1 MENNAPIAPSAPTP
15 VAPIPEAT
23 PVVAPVTPIEPAP
36 ALEVVSTTN
45 QIDNNSIFGKA
56 MPYIIAIGL
65 GIVTSYYF
73 IGIVYY
79 SKALK
84 NSNSIANLQNQLDQL
99 KLAKTQQPT

>member
-1 MENNAPIAPSAPTP
+1 MEPAPNPPVAP

-23 PVVAPVTPIEPAP
+23 PVAARIVQPEIAPIPSENSNSNGIE
-36 ALEVVSTTN
+36 
-45 QIDNNSIFGKA
+45 NNSVFGKA
-56 MPYIIAIGL
+56 MPYILAIGL

-73 IGIVYY
+73 IGIVYF

-99 KLAKTQQPT
+99 KLAQSQQK